1 MLELSLFQ
9 QPKETLYYF
18 SSYIFN
24 CINPKQLTKDN
35 IILYTSY
42 FTYICCFLFLSYT
55 ANCLDLILNLGYW
68 FSLGVMSS
76 IGLGFGVHTGFL
88 ILFPLIVKVA
98 LLSVECGNTNFNLYG
113 NDAFNCL
120 SISENV
126 STNEIANI
134 SVSESNHN
142 STNEIAN
149 ITTYHIYSKIF
160 IESMA
165 WAIGTAFGEIPPYW
179 ISRFDR
185 LNRTKSVD
193 FTNFTNNRIMNF
205 LNKITV
211 DLLLKYRFWAILFLS
226 SYPNVAFDLCGIASG
241 HYLIPF
247 KEFVSATVI
256 GKAFIKTPIQCIL
269 LIKLFTGKQI
279 DNLIQTLPY
288 SDTIL
293 GILDKYKSKLTN
305 KELNLD
311 EGFTIISVFSLLWN
325 IMILYYC
332 KSIIEIVANKEKNKK
347 KI

>member
-1 MLELSLFQ
+1 
-9 QPKETLYYF
+9 
-18 SSYIFN
+18 
-24 CINPKQLTKDN
+24 
-35 IILYTSY
+35 
-42 FTYICCFLFLSYT
+42 
-55 ANCLDLILNLGYW
+55 
-68 FSLGVMSS
+68 MSS

-120 SISENV
+120 SVNVSDSNISVNVSNSNIGISENV
-126 STNEIANI
+126 SNRN
-134 SVSESNHN
+134 
-142 STNEIAN
+142 
-149 ITTYHIYSKIF
+149 TTYHIYSKIF

-293 GILDKYKSKLTN
+293 GILDNYKRKLTN

-311 EGFTIISVFSLLWN
+311 EGFTIVSVLSLLWN
-325 IMILYYC
+325 TMILYYC
-332 KSIIEIVANKEKNKK
+332 KSVIEIVANKEKNKK

>member
-35 IILYTSY
+35 IKKYTSY
-42 FTYICCFLFLSYT
+42 FTYICSFLFLSYT

-98 LLSVECGNTNFNLYG
+98 LLSLECGNTNFNLYG

-120 SISENV
+120 SISE
-126 STNEIANI
+126 TNI

-160 IESMA
+160 IESLA

-211 DLLLKYRFWAILFLS
+211 DLLLKYKFWAILFLS

-293 GILDKYKSKLTN
+293 GILDNYKRKLTN

-332 KSIIEIVANKEKNKK
+332 KSVIEIVANKEKNKK

>member
-1 MLELSLFQ
+1 
-9 QPKETLYYF
+9 
-18 SSYIFN
+18 
-24 CINPKQLTKDN
+24 
-35 IILYTSY
+35 
-42 FTYICCFLFLSYT
+42 
-55 ANCLDLILNLGYW
+55 
-68 FSLGVMSS
+68 MSS
-76 IGLGFGVHTGFL
+76 IGLGFGIHTGFL
-88 ILFPLIVKVA
+88 VLFPLIVKVA
-98 LLSVECGNTNFNLYG
+98 LLSAECGNTNFNLYG

-120 SISENV
+120 SV
-126 STNEIANI
+126 SVNDSNI
-134 SVSESNHN
+134 TSVSESNHN

-149 ITTYHIYSKIF
+149 ISTYHIYSKIF

-293 GILDKYKSKLTN
+293 NILDNYKRKLTN

-311 EGFTIISVFSLLWN
+311 EGFTIVSVLSLLWN
-325 IMILYYC
+325 TMILYYC
-332 KSIIEIVANKEKNKK
+332 KSVIEIVANKEKNKK
-347 KI
+347 K

>member
-120 SISENV
+120 SVSNISDSNICISANV
-126 STNEIANI
+126 SN
-134 SVSESNHN
+134 SN
-142 STNEIAN
+142 
-149 ITTYHIYSKIF
+149 TTYHIYSKIF

-288 SDTIL
+288 SDTIF

-347 KI
+347 KKS

>member
-1 MLELSLFQ
+1 MSLQLDLFTHPQ
-9 QPKETLYYF
+9 GTIIYFLKNIYSIINKNLNYLNYLLFISTFIFTYF
-18 SSYIFN
+18 SITNY
-24 CINPKQLTKDN
+24 LN
-35 IILYTSY
+35 I
-42 FTYICCFLFLSYT
+42 LSY
-55 ANCLDLILNLGYW
+55 LNFQIINISYW
-68 FSLGVMSS
+68 FILGVMSS

-88 ILFPLIVKVA
+88 ILFPLVSKVA
-98 LLSVECGNTNFNLYG
+98 ILSSECNSTNFEIYG
-113 NDAFNCL
+113 DNAFNCIL
-120 SISENV
+120 G
-126 STNEIANI
+126 NEQPK
-134 SVSESNHN
+134 
-142 STNEIAN
+142 TFQ
-149 ITTYHIYSKIF
+149 IYSKIF
-160 IESMA
+160 TESFF
-165 WAIGTAFGEIPPYW
+165 WAVGTACGEIPPYW

-185 LNRTKSVD
+185 LNRSSSFD
-193 FTNFTNNRIMNF
+193 FTNFTNSRIMNF

-293 GILDKYKSKLTN
+293 GILDNYKRKLTN

-311 EGFTIISVFSLLWN
+311 EGFTIVSVLSLLWN
-325 IMILYYC
+325 TMILYYC
-332 KSIIEIVANKEKNKK
+332 KSVIEIVANKEKNKK

>member
-55 ANCLDLILNLGYW
+55 ANCLDLILNFGYW

-120 SISENV
+120 SISETNINISNSNICI
-126 STNEIANI
+126 STNG
-134 SVSESNHN
+134 SNSN
-142 STNEIAN
+142 
-149 ITTYHIYSKIF
+149 TTYHIYSKIF

-293 GILDKYKSKLTN
+293 GILDNYKRKLTN
-305 KELNLD
+305 KELGELITEATVYLECQMNKAKI
-311 EGFTIISVFSLLWN
+311 E
-325 IMILYYC
+325 
-332 KSIIEIVANKEKNKK
+332 KIIEEEEKAEKAKK
-347 KI
+347 N